1 MRTPKRMLEE
11 STLWERRQTVD
22 QRLKREETRLFR
34 TPISAVVVSAD
45 GPQTV
50 AMMNTQSRQKIVA
63 ANDTTEA
70 GPHDV
75 RR

>member
-1 MRTPKRMLEE
+1 MLEG

-22 QRLKREETRLFR
+22 ERFKREETRLFR
-34 TPISAVVVSAD
+34 TPISAVVVPAD
-45 GPQTV
+45 GPPTV
-50 AMMNTQSRQKIVA
+50 AMINTQSRQKIVA

-75 RR
+75 RW